1 MRSMRRLWSYLW
13 TYKLWVILAP
23 LLMAIEVGM
32 DLMQPRL
39 IQRIID
45 EGIATGDAGIVQRTG
60 ALMILLA
67 IIGMI
72 AGVLCGVFAVRA
84 SQAFGAD
91 VRGSLFSKVQTLSF
105 GNLDRLE
112 TGGLI
117 TRLTTD
123 VTQLSDA
130 VQMMLRIAVRAPL
143 LLVGSLVL
151 GVMTAPRLSL
161 LFLVL
166 LPLILGIVAV
176 VFRRA
181 FPLFKQVQERLDRIN
196 GIMQENLAGV
206 RVVKAFARHRHEISR
221 FGKAND
227 DLRDTTLKAVYTIV
241 AAFPVMMVTVNFG
254 MVSVLWYG
262 GNLVNDG
269 SLEIGALV
277 AFINY
282 MMQTLFALMMFSMVI
297 IRFTRAE
304 ASAERVNE
312 VLDDTPDIDPPP
324 VAIDAFRPKGR
335 VAFEHVSFAFDT
347 EQGSEPVLTDVSFVA
362 EPGSVV
368 AILGATGSGKTSLV
382 SLIPRFYD
390 VTSGR
395 VTIDGVD
402 VREIPEKELRAS
414 VAVALQEAVLFSGT
428 IRDNI
433 RFGRADASDEE
444 VEQAARM
451 AQADGFIRGLPDGYE
466 ATVGQRGVNL
476 SGGQKQRLAIARALI
491 HNAPILILDDS
502 TSAVDVATEGKIQ
515 EAIAG
520 LDQTCFIVAQRISA
534 VVNADKII
542 VLDNGRIIAEGTHD
556 ELLRT
561 SPVYRDIYES
571 QVESGAAYGAA

>member
-502 TSAVDVATEGKIQ
+502 TSAVDVATEGNIQ